1 MKRSDLLELLHEDDD
16 IVIVNKPAQLA
27 AIPGRAETDS
37 VIERLSRQL
46 SLPMSGQADPRL
58 RVVHRID
65 KDTTGVMLFAKH
77 FDAQRHLSHQ
87 FQNNTVTK
95 EYLALVGGRVE
106 QDQGSIEAPIAP
118 HPTMRDRMAISK
130 HGRPAK
136 SDWKV
141 EQRLRHFSVVRVFPK
156 TGKTHQIRV
165 HFLHIGHTLAID
177 PLYGSADPIFL
188 SAYKRHYRPTKGQEE
203 RPLIARLTLHAHR
216 LRFVHP
222 NGTDMQVEAPIPKD
236 LRATIA
242 QLGKV

>member
-1 MKRSDLLELLHEDDD
+1 VKRSELIELLHEDDD
-16 IVIVNKPAQLA
+16 IVVVNKPAQLA

-37 VIERLSRQL
+37 VLERLSRQL
-46 SLPMSGQADPRL
+46 SLPISGKTDPRL
-58 RVVHRID
+58 RVVHRLD

-77 FDAQRHLSHQ
+77 FDAQRMLSHQ
-87 FQNNTVTK
+87 FQNNTIAK

-106 QDQGSIEAPIAP
+106 QDSGTIDAPIAP
-118 HPTMRDRMAISK
+118 HPTMRDRMAVTK
-130 HGRPAK
+130 RGRPAQ

-141 EQRLRHFSVVRVFPK
+141 EQRLRQFTVVRVFPR

-165 HFLHIGHTLAID
+165 HFLHIGHPLAID
-177 PLYGSADPIFL
+177 PLYGSGDPILL
-188 SAYKRHYRPTKGQEE
+188 SAHKRHYRPTKGEDE

-216 LRFVHP
+216 LRFTHP
-222 NGTDMQVEAPIPKD
+222 NGTSMTIEAPIPKD